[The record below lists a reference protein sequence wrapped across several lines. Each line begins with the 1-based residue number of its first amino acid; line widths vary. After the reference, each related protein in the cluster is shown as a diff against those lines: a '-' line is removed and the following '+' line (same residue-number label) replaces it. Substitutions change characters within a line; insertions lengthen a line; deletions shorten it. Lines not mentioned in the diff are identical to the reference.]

1 MRGWPGYTLLALS
14 LPAYAAESTFGAAFQ
29 ALAGLGIVLALI
41 AGASVFLKRFAPG
54 RLGGTGLLKPIATV
68 AVGPRE
74 RIVVVELGDTWMVV
88 GVTATQITA
97 LHTTTKAIDSDQAAS
112 IPPATPSPG
121 TTSFNRLLA
130 RFQSR

>member
-1 MRGWPGYTLLALS
+1 MRGYPGYGLLMLP

-54 RLGGTGLLKPIATV
+54 RLGGSGLLKPIATV

-97 LHTTTKAIDSDQAAS
+97 LHTTAKAAHSDQSAAPVAAAS
-112 IPPATPSPG
+112 SGTP
-121 TTSFNRLLA
+121 SFNRLLA
-130 RFQSR
+130 RFQAR